1 MIRCGRADF
10 RPRLLNRRMEII
22 SQEMGVA
29 QRHGDAAMAK
39 DHLKDGKVTGCLE
52 KHGGETVPE
61 IVAAKVYLGPRR
73 DGAKSF

>member
-1 MIRCGRADF
+1 
-10 RPRLLNRRMEII
+10 MEII

-29 QRHGDAAMAK
+29 QRHGDAAVAQA
-39 DHLKDGKVTGCLE
+39 HLQEGQVTGCLE

-73 DGAKSF
+73 DGATSF